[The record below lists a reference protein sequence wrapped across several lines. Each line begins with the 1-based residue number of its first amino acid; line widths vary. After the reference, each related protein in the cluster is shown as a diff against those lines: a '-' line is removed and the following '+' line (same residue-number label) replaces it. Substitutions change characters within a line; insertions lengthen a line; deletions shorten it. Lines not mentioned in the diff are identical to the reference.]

1 MNKSKNKSQEIKLN
15 NVISHPLDPLSF
27 NEINEVTNIVKN
39 NSNLGK
45 SIYIELE
52 ELNKSNI
59 NTLSSKENLLKEKK
73 LAIDKTKNISSK
85 EKLEEDIS
93 VFNKEV
99 EIYRLEKNKLLED
112 FKNKKKKELDNF
124 LIKINPLIQEYMK
137 KNSIDIVLEKNQIFI
152 GNSLKDVS
160 NDIINLINKN
170 FKNNG

>member
-1 MNKSKNKSQEIKLN
+1 MKSSKRFCLIFLIYFIP
-15 NVISHPLDPLSF
+15 ISSVYSSGNTVFLDIDYVL
-27 NEINEVTNIVKN
+27 N

-52 ELNKSNI
+52 KLNNSNI
-59 NTLSSKENLLKEKK
+59 KKLSSKENLLKEKK
-73 LAIDKTKNISSK
+73 LAIDKTKNVSSK
-85 EKLEEDIS
+85 EKLQEDITT
-93 VFNKEV
+93 FNKEV
-99 EIYRLEKNKLLED
+99 EIYRLEKNKILED

-124 LIKINPLIQEYMK
+124 LIKINPLIQDYMK
-137 KNSIDIVLEKNQIFI
+137 KNSIDIVLEKNQIFM

>member
-1 MNKSKNKSQEIKLN
+1 MKCFKNFYLIVL
-15 NVISHPLDPLSF
+15 VYFLTISSVYSSGNTVFLDIDYIL
-27 NEINEVTNIVKN
+27 N

-52 ELNKSNI
+52 KLNNSNI
-59 NTLSSKENLLKEKK
+59 KKLSSKEILLKEKK

-85 EKLEEDIS
+85 EKLDKDINI
-93 VFNKEV
+93 FNKEV
-99 EIYRLEKNKLLED
+99 EQYRLEKNKLLEN
-112 FKNKKKKELDNF
+112 FKNKKKRELDNF
-124 LIKINPLIQEYMK
+124 LIKINPLIQDYMK
-137 KNSIDIVLEKNQIFI
+137 KKSIDIVLEKNQIFM

>member
-1 MNKSKNKSQEIKLN
+1 MKFFKRFYLIVLIYLIT
-15 NVISHPLDPLSF
+15 ISSVYSSGNTVFLDIDYVL
-27 NEINEVTNIVKN
+27 N

-45 SIYIELE
+45 SIYTELE
-52 ELNKSNI
+52 KLNKSNI
-59 NTLSSKENLLKEKK
+59 KKLSSKENLLKEKK

-93 VFNKEV
+93 IFNKEV

-124 LIKINPLIQEYMK
+124 LIKINPLIQDYMK
-137 KNSIDIVLEKNQIFI
+137 KNSIDIVLEKNQIFM

-160 NDIINLINKN
+160 KDIINLINKN

>member
-1 MNKSKNKSQEIKLN
+1 MKCFKRFYLILLIYLIP
-15 NVISHPLDPLSF
+15 ISSVHSSGNTVFLDIDYIL
-27 NEINEVTNIVKN
+27 N

-59 NTLSSKENLLKEKK
+59 KKISSKESLLKEKK
-73 LAIDKTKNISSK
+73 LAIDKIKNISSK
-85 EKLEEDIS
+85 EKLQEDIS
-93 VFNKEV
+93 TFNKEV
-99 EIYRLEKNKLLED
+99 EKYRFEKNKLLED

-124 LIKINPLIQEYMK
+124 LIKINPFIKEYMK

-170 FKNNG
+170 F

>member
-1 MNKSKNKSQEIKLN
+1 MKSFKRFYFIFLIYFIL
-15 NVISHPLDPLSF
+15 ISSVYSSGNTVFLDIDYVL
-27 NEINEVTNIVKN
+27 N

-59 NTLSSKENLLKEKK
+59 KKLSSKENLLKEKK

-85 EKLEEDIS
+85 EKLDEDINI
-93 VFNKEV
+93 FNKEV
-99 EIYRLEKNKLLED
+99 EQYRLEKNKLLEN
-112 FKNKKKKELDNF
+112 FKNKKKRELDNF

-137 KNSIDIVLEKNQIFI
+137 NNSIDIVLEKNQIFI

>member
-1 MNKSKNKSQEIKLN
+1 MKCFKNFYLIVLVYFLTTSSVYSSGN
-15 NVISHPLDPLSF
+15 TVFLDIDYVL
-27 NEINEVTNIVKN
+27 N

-45 SIYIELE
+45 SIYIELD

-59 NTLSSKENLLKEKK
+59 KKISSKESLLKEKK

-85 EKLEEDIS
+85 EKIQEDINT
-93 VFNKEV
+93 FNKEV
-99 EIYRLEKNKLLED
+99 EKYRLEKNKLLEN

>member
-1 MNKSKNKSQEIKLN
+1 MKFFKRFYLIVLIYLIT
-15 NVISHPLDPLSF
+15 ISSVYSSGNTVFLDIDYVL
-27 NEINEVTNIVKN
+27 N

-45 SIYIELE
+45 SIYLELE

-59 NTLSSKENLLKEKK
+59 SKLSSKENLLKEKK

-85 EKLEEDIS
+85 EKLEKDIS
-93 VFNKEV
+93 TFNKEV

-112 FKNKKKKELDNF
+112 FKIKKKKELDNF

-152 GNSLKDVS
+152 GKTKKDITNEILK
-160 NDIINLINKN
+160 LANKEL
-170 FKNNG
+170 

>member
-1 MNKSKNKSQEIKLN
+1 MKFFKRFYLIVLIYLMT
-15 NVISHPLDPLSF
+15 ISSVYSSGNTVFLDIDYVL
-27 NEINEVTNIVKN
+27 N

-45 SIYIELE
+45 SIYLELE

-59 NTLSSKENLLKEKK
+59 NKLSSKENLLKEKK

-93 VFNKEV
+93 IFNKEV

-112 FKNKKKKELDNF
+112 FKNKKKQELDNF
-124 LIKINPLIQEYMK
+124 LIKINPLIQDYMK
-137 KNSIDIVLEKNQIFI
+137 KNSIDIVLEKNQIFM

>member
-1 MNKSKNKSQEIKLN
+1 MKFFKKFYLLILIYFFT
-15 NVISHPLDPLSF
+15 ISSVYGSGRTVFLDIDYVL
-27 NEINEVTNIVKN
+27 N

-52 ELNKSNI
+52 KINNTNI
-59 NTLSSKENLLKEKK
+59 KKLSSKENLLKEKK

-93 VFNKEV
+93 IFNKEV
-99 EIYRLEKNKLLED
+99 EIYRLEKNKLLDD

-137 KNSIDIVLEKNQIFI
+137 KNSIDIVLEKNQIFM
-152 GNSLKDVS
+152 GNNLKDVS
-160 NDIINLINKN
+160 NDIIDLININ

>member
-1 MNKSKNKSQEIKLN
+1 MKFFKSFYLIVLIYF
-15 NVISHPLDPLSF
+15 ISISSVYSSGNTVFLDIDYVL
-27 NEINEVTNIVKN
+27 N

-45 SIYIELE
+45 SIYLELE

-59 NTLSSKENLLKEKK
+59 NKLSSKENLLKEKK

-93 VFNKEV
+93 IFNKEV

-112 FKNKKKKELDNF
+112 FKNKKKQELDNF
-124 LIKINPLIQEYMK
+124 LIKINPLIQDYMK
-137 KNSIDIVLEKNQIFI
+137 KNSIDIVLEKNQIFM

>member
-1 MNKSKNKSQEIKLN
+1 MKFFKKLYLLALIYFFT
-15 NVISHPLDPLSF
+15 ISSAYSSGSTVFLDIDYVL
-27 NEINEVTNIVKN
+27 N

-52 ELNKSNI
+52 KLNTSNI
-59 NTLSSKENLLKEKK
+59 DKLSSKEVLLKEQKN
-73 LAIDKTKNISSK
+73 AIDKTKNISSK
-85 EKLEEDIS
+85 EKLEEDINK
-93 VFNKEV
+93 FNKEV
-99 EIYRLEKNKLLED
+99 EKYRLEKNKLLKD
-112 FKNKKKKELDNF
+112 FKNKKKNKLDNF

-137 KNSIDIVLEKNQIFI
+137 KNSIDIVLEKNQIFM

>member
-1 MNKSKNKSQEIKLN
+1 MRCFKRFYLIVLIYLLC
-15 NVISHPLDPLSF
+15 ISSAYSSGNTVFLDIDYVL
-27 NEINEVTNIVKN
+27 N

-52 ELNKSNI
+52 KLNTSNI
-59 NTLSSKENLLKEKK
+59 KKLSIKENLLKEKK

-93 VFNKEV
+93 IFNKEV

-112 FKNKKKKELDNF
+112 FKNKKKKELDQF

>member
-1 MNKSKNKSQEIKLN
+1 MKCSKRFCLIFLIYFIP
-15 NVISHPLDPLSF
+15 ISSVYSSGNTVFLDIDYVL
-27 NEINEVTNIVKN
+27 N

-59 NTLSSKENLLKEKK
+59 NKLSSKENLLKEKK

-93 VFNKEV
+93 IFNKEV

-124 LIKINPLIQEYMK
+124 LIKINPLIQDYMK
-137 KNSIDIVLEKNQIFI
+137 KNSIDIVLEKNQIFM

>member
-1 MNKSKNKSQEIKLN
+1 MKFFKRFYLIVLIYLIT
-15 NVISHPLDPLSF
+15 ISSVYSSGNTVFLDIDYVL
-27 NEINEVTNIVKN
+27 N

-45 SIYIELE
+45 SIYTELE
-52 ELNKSNI
+52 KLNKSNI
-59 NTLSSKENLLKEKK
+59 KKLSSKENLLKEKK

-93 VFNKEV
+93 IFNKEV

-112 FKNKKKKELDNF
+112 FKNKKKQELDNF
-124 LIKINPLIQEYMK
+124 LIKINPLIQDYMK
-137 KNSIDIVLEKNQIFI
+137 KNSIDIVLEKNQIFM

-160 NDIINLINKN
+160 NDIINLININ